1 MSSDTQ
7 RKSGGV
13 IRRTERG
20 TRLVAALIGVFL
32 TVCVG
37 YVALLRAGKPLVSM
51 SYDMPFIV
59 HRAGSA
65 GELRIVYLSD
75 LNQDVLDRRS
85 QARLLDK
92 LGEAGAKAV
101 VYDIIFDRKSED
113 PGVDEAFAAAI
124 RRFRGVDA
132 EGNPIPGMARRQVLL
147 ACGRKTF
154 NMAGMAGEQLIPPT
168 DILLDAADGF
178 GVAAYDDEAYF
189 VRKLSTGTVD
199 EPSLSWA
206 SALALGVSLDE
217 STRLEPRWLNFAGP
231 PPDPK
236 DARAVQPIPSSSAA
250 SVLLGGGYTGYY
262 QDKIVLVGGEPG
274 VVGAELGKDLFSTPF
289 HRFQAGGKIPLMSGV
304 EVQATALA
312 NLLERN
318 WITRSSARFD
328 TVLVVLAGLV
338 LGAGLSYLRPVRGIV
353 VAGGVVVAAVVAG
366 YLSIRLGLVWFP
378 WSAVAF
384 AQVPVALVWG
394 VASHSYIER
403 FYRIKISAE
412 QKAIREAFAKYLSP
426 QMLERLTTEGFA
438 THMNGEKVHAA
449 MMFTDLEGFTDMC
462 ERVGDPERIVSILKD
477 YFERTTSSIFE
488 HDGVIIKYIGD
499 AIFAAWGAPL
509 VDKEAPIK
517 AVRAAWKLSL
527 NDKLVV
533 DGHEIRTRI
542 GLHTGE
548 VVAGNLGSSRRVD
561 YTLIGDAVN
570 LAARIEGLNK
580 LFGTSILMSGEV
592 HAQVKGEFMT
602 RRIGK
607 FRVKGRKEFVVIY
620 ELVGPP
626 APEPAWI
633 SLYHQALAALESN
646 DATQAQTL
654 FNAVRVS
661 RGKRG
666 DGASKFFLGQLGA
679 GTVIEDGVVSLKE
692 K

>member
-1 MSSDTQ
+1 MSSLTN
-7 RKSGGV
+7 RSSGGV

-20 TRLVAALIGVFL
+20 TRLAAALVGVFL
-32 TVCVG
+32 TICVG
-37 YVALLRAGKPLVSM
+37 YAALLRPGKQLVSM
-51 SYDMPFIV
+51 SYDMPFVV

-65 GELRIVYLSD
+65 GELRIVYIGD
-75 LNQDVLDRRS
+75 LNGDSLDRRS
-85 QARLLDK
+85 QAQLLEK
-92 LGEAGAKAV
+92 LGEAGARAV
-101 VYDIIFDRKSED
+101 VYDIIFDRKSDD
-113 PGVDEAFAAAI
+113 PRVDEEFAAAM

-132 EGNPIPGMARRQVLL
+132 EGKPIPGMARRYVLL
-147 ACGRKTF
+147 ACGRKTIT
-154 NMAGMAGEQLIPPT
+154 MAGMAGEQLVPPT
-168 DILLDAADGF
+168 DILLDAADDF
-178 GVAAYDDEAYF
+178 GLAAFDDEAFF
-189 VRKLSTGTVD
+189 VRRLSTGTLD
-199 EPSLSWA
+199 EPSLAWKA
-206 SALALGVSLDE
+206 AVLLGAPLAE
-217 STRLEPRWLNFAGP
+217 STRLAPRWLNFAGP
-231 PPDPK
+231 PPDPG
-236 DARAVQPIPSSSAA
+236 DPYAVQPIPSSSAS
-250 SVLLGGGYTGYY
+250 SVLLGGGYTGYF
-262 QDKIVLVGGEPG
+262 QDKVVVIGGEPG
-274 VVGAELGKDLFSTPF
+274 LVGAELGKDLFSTPF
-289 HRFQAGGKIPLMSGV
+289 HRFQFGGKLPLMSGV
-304 EVQATALA
+304 EVQATGLA
-312 NLLERN
+312 NLLGEN
-318 WITRSSARFD
+318 WINRTSARSE
-328 TVLVVLAGLV
+328 TVLVVLAGLL
-338 LGAGLSYLRPVRGIV
+338 LGAGLSLLRPLRGIM
-353 VAGGVVVAAVVAG
+353 VAAGVVIAAAVAG
-366 YLSIRLGLVWFP
+366 YLAIRLGRVWFP

-394 VASHSYIER
+394 VASHAYIER

-426 QMLERLTTEGFA
+426 QMLDRLTTEGFA

-462 ERVGDPERIVSILKD
+462 ERVGDPERIVAILKD
-477 YFERTTSSIFE
+477 YFERTTASIFD

-509 VDKEAPIK
+509 VDKDAPIK

-570 LAARIEGLNK
+570 LSARLEGINK

-592 HAQVKGEFMT
+592 HAHVNGEFMT
-602 RRIGK
+602 RCIGK
-607 FRVKGRKEFVVIY
+607 FRVKGRKEFVVVH

-626 APEPAWI
+626 GSEPSWI
-633 SLYHQALAALESN
+633 ALYHQALAALEQN
-646 DATQAQTL
+646 DRAQAQVL
-654 FNAVRVS
+654 FHQVQTA

-666 DGASKFFLGQLGA
+666 DGASAYFLGQLAA
-679 GTVIEDGVVSLKE
+679 GVGIEDGVVTLKE

>member
-1 MSSDTQ
+1 MSSITK
-7 RKSGGV
+7 RESGGV

-20 TRLVAALIGVFL
+20 TRLVAALVGVFL
-32 TVCVG
+32 TICVG
-37 YVALLRAGKPLVSM
+37 YAALLRPGKSLVSM

-65 GELRIVYLSD
+65 GDLRIVYIGD
-75 LNQDVLDRRS
+75 LNGDMLDRRS

-92 LGEAGAKAV
+92 LGEAGARAV
-101 VYDIIFDRKSED
+101 VYDIIFDRKSDD
-113 PGVDEAFAAAI
+113 PRVDEEFAAAM
-124 RRFRGVDA
+124 RRFRGVDG
-132 EGNPIPGMARRQVLL
+132 EGKPVPGMARRHVLL
-147 ACGRKTF
+147 ACGRKTIT
-154 NMAGMAGEQLIPPT
+154 MAGIAGEQLVPPT
-168 DILLDAADGF
+168 DSLLDAADDF
-178 GVAAYDDEAYF
+178 GLAAFDDEAYF
-189 VRKLSTGTVD
+189 VRRLSTGTLD
-199 EPSLSWA
+199 EPSLSWKA
-206 SALALGVSLDE
+206 AVALGAPLAE

-231 PPDPK
+231 PPDPG
-236 DARAVQPIPSSSAA
+236 DARAVQPIPSSSAE
-250 SVLLGGGYTGYY
+250 SVLLGGGYTGYF
-262 QDKIVLVGGEPG
+262 QDKIVVIGGEPG
-274 VVGAELGKDLFSTPF
+274 LVGAELGKDLFSTPF
-289 HRFQAGGKIPLMSGV
+289 HRFQVGAKLPLMSGV
-304 EVQATALA
+304 EVQATGLA
-312 NLLERN
+312 NLLEAS

-328 TVLVVLAGLV
+328 TVLVVMAGLV
-338 LGAGLSYLRPVRGIV
+338 LGAALSFLRPLGGILL
-353 VAGGVVVAAVVAG
+353 AAGVVVAAVVAG
-366 YLSIRLGLVWFP
+366 YLSIRLGRVWFP

-384 AQVPVALVWG
+384 AQVPVALLWG
-394 VASHSYIER
+394 FASHSYIER

-412 QKAIREAFAKYLSP
+412 QQAIREAFAKYLSP
-426 QMLERLTTEGFA
+426 QMLDRLTTEGFA
-438 THMNGEKVHAA
+438 THMSGEKVHAA

-462 ERVGDPERIVSILKD
+462 ERVGDPERIVGILKD
-477 YFERTTSSIFE
+477 YFERTTTSIFE
-488 HDGVIIKYIGD
+488 HDGVIIKFIGD

-509 VDKEAPIK
+509 VDKDAPIK

-570 LAARIEGLNK
+570 LSARLEGINK

-592 HAQVKGEFMT
+592 HAHVKGEFMT

-607 FRVKGRKEFVVIY
+607 FRVKGRKDFVVVY

-626 APEPAWI
+626 GPEPAWI
-633 SLYHQALAALESN
+633 SIYHRALAALEGN
-646 DATQAQTL
+646 DLEEARAL
-654 FNAVRVS
+654 FSQVETA

-666 DGASKFFLGQLGA
+666 DGASSYFLGQLA
-679 GTVIEDGVVSLKE
+679 HAAAVEDGIVTLKE